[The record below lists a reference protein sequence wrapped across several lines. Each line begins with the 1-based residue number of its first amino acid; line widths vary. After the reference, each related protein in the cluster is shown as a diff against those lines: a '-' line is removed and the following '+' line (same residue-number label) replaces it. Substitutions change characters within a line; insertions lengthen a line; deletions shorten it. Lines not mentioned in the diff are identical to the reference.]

1 MRVKVMVSNLIKS
14 VKHNIQEFSLIP
26 KSVFVEF
33 QDIYK
38 DEIKYRKNTNK
49 VESITK
55 FSQKTGTKI
64 KVIKYDYFDDSKIKS
79 IDEFDEN
86 SGKIIRTTNFTLF
99 KAVTEYDIESGKK
112 LRTLN
117 YHYRDENR
125 LSSIHEYNLQY
136 EKVCKITVFRNDGKS
151 ISMIKE
157 LNPKTE
163 MIEKC
168 ISYKRDSNTI
178 SSVSKYDFD
187 GNKTVK
193 TTMYYNGLRFN
204 KMKDIKKS
212 VLSDFKPL
220 SVAEKIK
227 KDKLIDNLFKN
238 GLSFSMLS

>member
-1 MRVKVMVSNLIKS
+1 MVSNLIKN
-14 VKHNIQEFSLIP
+14 VKHNIKEFSIIP

-33 QDIYK
+33 EEIYK
-38 DEIKYRKNTNK
+38 DKIVYRKNTNK
-49 VESITK
+49 IESVTK
-55 FSQKTGTKI
+55 FSQKTGGKI

-86 SGKIIRTTNFTLF
+86 SGKLLKTSNFTLF
-99 KAVTEYDIESGKK
+99 KSVTEYDIQSGKK

-117 YHYRDENR
+117 YHYRDESK

-136 EKVCKITVFRNDGKS
+136 EKVSKITVFRSDGKS

-168 ISYKRDSNTI
+168 ISFKRDSNTI
-178 SSVSKYDFD
+178 SSISKYDFD

-193 TTMYYNGLRFN
+193 TTMYYSGLSTGADKRTMQKKYNFG
-204 KMKDIKKS
+204 DIK
-212 VLSDFKPL
+212 PL
-220 SVAEKIK
+220 TAAEKVM

-238 GLSFSMLS
+238 RLSFSMLS

>member
-1 MRVKVMVSNLIKS
+1 MVSNLIKN
-14 VKHNIQEFSLIP
+14 VKHNIKEFSIIP

-33 QDIYK
+33 EEIYK
-38 DEIKYRKNTNK
+38 DKIVYRKNTNK
-49 VESITK
+49 IESVTK
-55 FSQKTGTKI
+55 FSQKTGGKI

-86 SGKIIRTTNFTLF
+86 SGKLLKTSNFTLF
-99 KAVTEYDIESGKK
+99 KSVTEYDIQSGKK

-117 YHYRDENR
+117 YHYRDESK

-136 EKVCKITVFRNDGKS
+136 EKVSKITVFRSDGKS

-168 ISYKRDSNTI
+168 ISFKRDSNTI
-178 SSVSKYDFD
+178 SSISKYDFD
-187 GNKTVK
+187 GKKTVK
-193 TTMYYNGLRFN
+193 TTMYYSGLRAAAD
-204 KMKDIKKS
+204 KRTAPKKYNFK
-212 VLSDFKPL
+212 DFKPL
-220 SVAEKIK
+220 SAAEKIT

-238 GLSFSMLS
+238 RLSFSMLS